1 MAKRPER
8 EAEEPESDCSR
19 RGPDAPDD
27 DVEVRR
33 ERGEGNPGE
42 DRGEEEEERAERP
55 TLRDGHAATLAAAGT
70 AEDRQYNQSAEP
82 VGA

>member
-1 MAKRPER
+1 MAERAKREG
-8 EAEEPESDCSR
+8 EEPESDCSGG
-19 RGPDAPDD
+19 GPDPPDD
-27 DVEVRR
+27 NVEVGR
-33 ERGEGNPGE
+33 EGREGDPGE

-55 TLRDGHAATLAAAGT
+55 TLRDSHAATLAAAGA

>member
-8 EAEEPESDCSR
+8 KAEEPESDRSG

-33 ERGEGNPGE
+33 ECGEGNPGE
-42 DRGEEEEERAERP
+42 DRCEEEEERAERP

>member
-8 EAEEPESDCSR
+8 EAEEPESDCSG
-19 RGPDAPDD
+19 RGTDAPDD
-27 DVEVRR
+27 DVEVGR
-33 ERGEGNPGE
+33 EGGEGDPGE

-55 TLRDGHAATLAAAGT
+55 TLRDGHAATLAAPGA